1 MGILGPEVDNSDLM
15 LPPKKRRPGWEARLK
30 EHLRI
35 EQAKDALNPQIRLV
49 DKETGWRKTVR
60 QNDAAKAIEEHADER
75 ERAERPMQA
84 AFRKVNKGLKL
95 TADIGTMLIP
105 GAGAAKT
112 AYALAGPGD
121 PSKQYQFQGGAVD
134 VPAGHCI
141 NCGQKKPKRK
151 RAPPAA
157 DSKTARRA
165 ALVKRLCAEGM
176 SVPEA
181 SHKIKAEGLEY

>member
-84 AFRKVNKGLKL
+84 AFRKVNKGL
-95 TADIGTMLIP
+95 
-105 GAGAAKT
+105 
-112 AYALAGPGD
+112 
-121 PSKQYQFQGGAVD
+121 
-134 VPAGHCI
+134 
-141 NCGQKKPKRK
+141 
-151 RAPPAA
+151 
-157 DSKTARRA
+157 
-165 ALVKRLCAEGM
+165 
-176 SVPEA
+176 
-181 SHKIKAEGLEY
+181 